1 MDNLLGDNLR
11 RLMSQLGLTISDVS
25 ERTKLDKR
33 TIRGILEGSKR
44 PHPKTIG
51 QLAQGLGVP
60 VDELFID
67 PTRLLYRR
75 FDQQTNPVVERVI
88 QAHPEL
94 FQDWT
99 TAEFEELYSRFGM
112 GGALT
117 EEGVMAMARKTNRRR
132 DLERKLAILL
142 ESSQA
147 DVVEGFIN
155 LLFEKVRAQS
165 PAKPSNPGP
174 ANHGQ

>member
-11 RLMSQLGLTISDVS
+11 RIMSQQGLTINEVA

-44 PHPKTIG
+44 PHPRTVG
-51 QLAQGLGVP
+51 QLAQGLGVA
-60 VDELFID
+60 VDELYID

-75 FDQQTNPVVERVI
+75 FDQQTNPVVEKVI
-88 QAHPEL
+88 QEYPDL

-112 GGALT
+112 GGGLT
-117 EEGVMAMARKTNRRR
+117 EEGVVEIARRTRRR
-132 DLERKLAILL
+132 RELQHKLAVLL
-142 ESSQA
+142 ETSQA
-147 DVVEGFIN
+147 DLVETIIN
-155 LLFEKVRAQS
+155 VLYEKLREAGQS
-165 PAKPSNPGP
+165 AVP
-174 ANHGQ
+174 

>member
-11 RLMSQLGLTISDVS
+11 RIMSQLGLTINEVA

-51 QLAQGLGVP
+51 QLAEGLGVS
-60 VDELFID
+60 VDELYID

-75 FDQQTNPVVERVI
+75 LDKQTNPVVEKVI
-88 QAHPEL
+88 QEHPEL
-94 FQDWT
+94 FADWT

-112 GGALT
+112 GGAMT
-117 EEGVMAMARKTNRRR
+117 EEGVLEAARKTNRRR
-132 DLERKLAILL
+132 ILQHKLAVLL
-142 ESSQA
+142 ETSQA
-147 DVVEGFIN
+147 ELIENIIN
-155 LLFEKVRAQS
+155 LFYEKLRAGSQ
-165 PAKPSNPGP
+165 GP
-174 ANHGQ
+174 NSHPESRL

>member
-11 RLMSQLGLTISDVS
+11 RIMSQIGLTISQVA

-51 QLAQGLGVP
+51 QLANGLGVS
-60 VDELFID
+60 VDELYVD

-75 FDQQTNPVVERVI
+75 FDQKTNPIVEKVI
-88 QAHPEL
+88 QDYPDL
-94 FQDWT
+94 FSDWT

-117 EEGVMAMARKTNRRR
+117 REGVVEAARKTNRRR
-132 DLERKLAILL
+132 DLEHKLAVLL
-142 ESSQA
+142 ETSHA
-147 DVVEGFIN
+147 ELVEKIIN
-155 LLFEKVRAQS
+155 LFYEKVRANASESAS
-165 PAKPSNPGP
+165 PSKPPFLG
-174 ANHGQ
+174 

>member
-11 RLMSQLGLTISDVS
+11 RIMSQLGLTINEVA

-51 QLAQGLGVP
+51 QLAEGLGVS
-60 VDELFID
+60 VDELYID

-75 FDQQTNPVVERVI
+75 LDKQTNPVVEKVI
-88 QAHPEL
+88 QEYPEL
-94 FQDWT
+94 FADWT

-112 GGALT
+112 GGAMT
-117 EEGVMAMARKTNRRR
+117 EEGVLEAARKTNRRR
-132 DLERKLAILL
+132 ILQHKLAVLL
-142 ESSQA
+142 ETSQA
-147 DVVEGFIN
+147 ELI
-155 LLFEKVRAQS
+155 
-165 PAKPSNPGP
+165 
-174 ANHGQ
+174 

>member
-11 RLMSQLGLTISDVS
+11 RLMSQLGLTINEVA

-44 PHPKTIG
+44 PHPRTIG

-75 FDQQTNPVVERVI
+75 FDRQTNPIVERVI

-99 TAEFEELYSRFGM
+99 TAEFEELYSRFGT

-117 EEGVMAMARKTNRRR
+117 EEGLIAVAKKTNRRR

-142 ESSQA
+142 ETNQA
-147 DVVEGFIN
+147 EVIEGIIN
-155 LLFEKVRAQS
+155 LLYEKVRAHPPSTAGSS
-165 PAKPSNPGP
+165 PS
-174 ANHGQ
+174 QRT